1 MIRSKH
7 VFALFALL
15 AILIPAV
22 PVARAADPT
31 LTKVG
36 PNTVSVG
43 DPDFTLR
50 VIGTAFDDDSVIL
63 LDGAPLLPTQFV
75 SKKRLQALIPMT
87 VTAATG
93 THTVAVRRGDGVTTA
108 SLTLTVGTKLPG
120 VTIDRVNPD
129 ALGLITSGFAAE
141 FRLSGVGFNDKS
153 KVLIYGASLETTL
166 REKGVLSVIVPNGF
180 LSVPGILPI
189 QVKADGGGLSNI
201 FTVTVYD
208 KPATI
213 TSLNPANV
221 KAGAAAFEMKIDGA
235 GFAQDAI
242 VTINGVELT
251 PTSIK
256 SQLIKLM
263 VPASAVTTV
272 SEAVVYVVQ
281 STGLSNAFI
290 LRITPANDNPFLY
303 TVTPNEVQAGIDRA
317 TSVAVNGANFAEKSK
332 VFLNGTEVKTT
343 FIGKGRVDFNL
354 SKENTATAGVTYQVQ
369 VRNND
374 GTVSN
379 FLPVSVV
386 RASVVSTLAGKSLD
400 GFEDGDSETA
410 KFRRPSRMA
419 IGPDGF
425 YYLADQQNNAIRR
438 INPATGFTETIAG
451 DGQPGYVDSGDST
464 DANFSVPRFNNPLG
478 IAVAENGTI
487 YVADYGNRVIRR
499 VRVTGSGVTVD
510 TVAGENTLID
520 DKDERAE
527 TKSTRRGLQGFGN
540 GAGAVARFRGPDG
553 MALASDGTLYVADAT
568 NQYIRAI
575 DTTSSTFQVTT
586 ASGIGITGFTDGD
599 GSTARYTFPLDVA
612 LTPDETG
619 LVVADFGNNRVRL
632 FDIASGSVSTIAGSG
647 FEGTASG
654 GPFVA
659 QFRGP
664 IGVTVGSDGTVYV
677 TDNAS
682 NTIRRV
688 SPEGNTTTLAGGGS
702 RSKFKDGIGPDA
714 NFKDPRGILFDPA
727 VGSVVVSDQ
736 GHQRLRKIVP

>member
-7 VFALFALL
+7 VLALVALL
-15 AILIPAV
+15 AILIPGV

-31 LTKVG
+31 LTKIG
-36 PNTVSVG
+36 PDTVSVG

-50 VIGTAFDDDSVIL
+50 LKGTAFDEDSVVL
-63 LDGAPLLPTQFV
+63 LDGVVQPTQFV
-75 SKKRLQALIPMT
+75 TKKRLQIHIPMT

-93 THTVAVRRGDGVTTA
+93 THTVAVRRGDGVMTA
-108 SLTLTVGTKLPG
+108 SKVLTVGTKLAT
-120 VTIDRVNPD
+120 VTIDRINPD
-129 ALGLITSGFAAE
+129 ALGLVTAGFAAE
-141 FRLSGVGFNDKS
+141 FRLAGTGFNDKS
-153 KVLIYGASLETTL
+153 KVLVYGTALETTL
-166 REKGVLSVIVPNGF
+166 REKGVLSVVLSNEFI
-180 LSVPGILPI
+180 SVPGILPF
-189 QVKADGGGLSNI
+189 QVKDNSGGLSNM

-208 KPATI
+208 KPATV
-213 TSLNPANV
+213 NFFEPANV
-221 KAGAAAFEMKIDGA
+221 KAGSAAFEMKIDGT

-242 VTINGVELT
+242 VTIDGVELT

-256 SQLIKLM
+256 SQVIKVM
-263 VPASAVTTV
+263 VPASLVTTV
-272 SEAVVYVVQ
+272 REAVVYVVQ
-281 STGLSNAFI
+281 STGLSNATI
-290 LRITPANDNPFLY
+290 LRITPASESPFAY
-303 TVTPNEVQAGIDRA
+303 TVTPNEVQAGTDRA
-317 TSVAVNGANFAEKSK
+317 TVISVNGANFAEKSK
-332 VFLNGTEVKTT
+332 VLINGTEVKTT
-343 FIGKGRVDFNL
+343 FIGKARVDFTL
-354 SKENTATAGVTYQVQ
+354 SKDATDTAGVTYQVQ

-379 FLPVSVV
+379 PLSVSVV
-386 RASVVSTLAGKSLD
+386 QASVVSTLAGKSLD
-400 GFEDGDSETA
+400 GFEDGDAETA

-451 DGQPGYVDSGDST
+451 DGLPGYVDSGDST
-464 DANFSVPRFNNPLG
+464 DESFSVPRFNNPLG
-478 IAVAENGTI
+478 IAVAGNGTI

-510 TVAGENTLID
+510 TVAGENELID
-520 DKDERAE
+520 DKDVRAE

-553 MALASDGTLYVADAT
+553 MALASDGTLYVADTT

-575 DTTSSTFQVTT
+575 DTTDSTFPVTT
-586 ASGIGITGFTDGD
+586 ASGIGIVGFTDGD
-599 GSTARYTFPLDVA
+599 VSTARYSFPLDVS

-632 FDIASGSVSTIAGSG
+632 FDIATGAVSTVAGSG

-654 GPFVA
+654 GPLVA

-677 TDNAS
+677 TDNGS

-714 NFKDPRGILFDPA
+714 NFKDPRGIIFDPS

>member
-7 VFALFALL
+7 ILALIALL
-15 AILIPAV
+15 AVLIPAV

-31 LTKVG
+31 IKKIG
-36 PNTVSVG
+36 PDTVSVG

-50 VIGTAFDDDSVIL
+50 VIGTGFDEDSVIL
-63 LDGAPLLPTQFV
+63 LDGAVLETQFV
-75 SKKRLQALIPMT
+75 TKKRVQARIPMN

-93 THTVAVRRGDGVTTA
+93 THTVAVRGGDGVTTA
-108 SLTLTVGTKLPG
+108 TRLLTVGTKLAG
-120 VTIDRVNPD
+120 LTIDRVNPD
-129 ALGLITSGFAAE
+129 ALGLNTSGFFLE
-141 FRLSGVGFNDKS
+141 FRVAGVGFKSDS
-153 KVLIYGASLETTL
+153 KVSIYGEQLGTEL
-166 REKGVLSVIVPNGF
+166 REKGVLSVLVGSEF
-180 LSVPGILPI
+180 TSVPGILPI
-189 QVKADGGGLSNI
+189 QVKADGGGLSNM

-208 KPATI
+208 KPAIVTAI
-213 TSLNPANV
+213 DPPAV
-221 KAGAAAFEMKIDGA
+221 KAGAAAFEMKIEGA

-242 VTINGVELT
+242 VTIDGVELI

-256 SQLIKLM
+256 SQLIKVM
-263 VPASAVTTV
+263 IPASAVANIE
-272 SEAVVYVVQ
+272 EAVIYVVQ
-281 STGLSNAFI
+281 STGLSNALI
-290 LRITPANDNPFLY
+290 LRVTPANDNPFLY
-303 TVTPNEVQAGIDRA
+303 TLTPDEVQAGLDRGTTIA
-317 TSVAVNGANFAEKSK
+317 LNGANFEEKSK
-332 VFLNGTEVKTT
+332 VFLNGTEVNTT
-343 FIGKGRVDFNL
+343 FIGKGRVDFTL
-354 SKENTATAGVTYQVQ
+354 SKDNADTAGVTYQVQ

-374 GTVSN
+374 GLVSN

-400 GFEDGDSETA
+400 GFEDGDAETA

-451 DGQPGYVDSGDST
+451 DGIAGYVDSGDST
-464 DANFSVPRFNNPLG
+464 DANFSTPRFNNPLG

-487 YVADYGNRVIRR
+487 YVADFGNRVIRR
-499 VRVTGSGVTVD
+499 IRTSGSVVTVD
-510 TVAGENTLID
+510 TVAGESKLIE

-527 TKSTRRGLQGFGN
+527 TKSTRRGQQGFGN
-540 GAGAVARFRGPDG
+540 GVGAVARFRGPDG
-553 MALASDGTLYVADAT
+553 LALASDGTLYVADT
-568 NQYIRAI
+568 FNQYIRAV
-575 DTTSSTFQVTT
+575 DTTSSTFPVTV

-599 GSTARYTFPLDVA
+599 VTTARYTIPVDVA
-612 LTPDETG
+612 LTPDESG
-619 LVVADFGNNRVRL
+619 LIVADFGNNRVRL
-632 FDIASGSVSTIAGSG
+632 FDIATGSVSTVAGSG

-654 GPFVA
+654 SPLVA

-664 IGVTVGSDGTVYV
+664 IGVTVGSDGTIYV
-677 TDNAS
+677 TDNQS

-714 NFKDPRGILFDPA
+714 NFKDPRGILFDPS